1 MRKEL
6 AENIVIIGGTSMLAG
21 FHHRLRAE
29 LYDLLKTPKYQ
40 KEMAIKEFRFHQL
53 PANQNYAAWL
63 GGKIYFIFMPL
74 NMSKRTSVSVFL
86 FNKKLNNSGH
96 KPILLQP

>member
-1 MRKEL
+1 MLTRYIIILYIFKCPIDMRKEL

-40 KEMAIKEFRFHQL
+40 KELAIKEFRFHQL
-53 PANQNYAAWL
+53 PAKQNYAAWL
-63 GGKIYFIFMPL
+63 GGQIYFIIM
-74 NMSKRTSVSVFL
+74 
-86 FNKKLNNSGH
+86 
-96 KPILLQP
+96 LQL

>member
-29 LYDLLKTPKYQ
+29 QKYRHRGTLRHI
-40 KEMAIKEFRFHQL
+40 EGH
-53 PANQNYAAWL
+53 
-63 GGKIYFIFMPL
+63 
-74 NMSKRTSVSVFL
+74 
-86 FNKKLNNSGH
+86 NS
-96 KPILLQP
+96 